1 MRLIRKRQKLQFT
14 SFMTTFYDKKGIC
27 QIFSLD
33 NQLVVQASHD
43 KLLKEAENEILL
55 MEQFF
60 ASLVRINR
68 NIRPQKETEA
78 LLNRP
83 YHLTCPFVWEG
94 ASETTILDEIACNKC
109 NHLFP
114 MKDRAWEKI
123 TNEKNLFECPARHD
137 KVLLENVTT
146 FRIPEVSPCPCC
158 LQQAKAEESEKLD
171 LSPSRKL
178 DTYGGTF
185 NAGLYPL
192 MDDSNPTQ
200 EAVTTCFHCVARGG
214 LGQIKVFQFCP
225 P

>member
-1 MRLIRKRQKLQFT
+1 
-14 SFMTTFYDKKGIC
+14 
-27 QIFSLD
+27 
-33 NQLVVQASHD
+33 
-43 KLLKEAENEILL
+43 
-55 MEQFF
+55 
-60 ASLVRINR
+60 
-68 NIRPQKETEA
+68 
-78 LLNRP
+78 
-83 YHLTCPFVWEG
+83 
-94 ASETTILDEIACNKC
+94 
-109 NHLFP
+109 

-192 MDDSNPTQ
+192 MDDIIQLKKQLPPAFTVWLEVGWVKSKCSNFVHHSTRGSVAGSRQ
-200 EAVTTCFHCVARGG
+200 RTVESEADVH
-214 LGQIKVFQFCP
+214 
-225 P
+225 